1 MKKKKLRIGDKIRW
15 NNSIG
20 GDTVYT
26 IMDIDPS
33 RPTTT
38 IFTTEYKNEILFQ
51 WEHWGTVSQNW
62 SHSIDALNDL
72 LNEGKIIIVE
82 RDIKPYKE
90 LLKFS
95 L

>member
-1 MKKKKLRIGDKIRW
+1 MKKKLRIGDKIKW

-20 GDTVYT
+20 DGTVYT
-26 IMDIDPS
+26 ILDIDTS

-38 IFTTEYKNEILFQ
+38 ILSTEFKNEILFQ
-51 WEHWGTVSQNW
+51 WEDWDTVSQNW
-62 SHSIDALNDL
+62 SHSIDALNTL
-72 LNEGKIIIVE
+72 LNEGRIIIVE
-82 RDIKPYKE
+82 REIKPYKE